1 MAKSNGKKGII
12 TTIGICA
19 TIIGMA
25 VGGVKIKDGLDA
37 KSAARATQAHL
48 VEDTAKA
55 IAEVKTNGCDPARQQ
70 KQQIAVGSLEMS
82 YVQSDIED
90 LTDNVAVISTGLS
103 ELKDDFSKYQIE
115 QKIQEQANTTAILKA
130 INDKP

>member
-1 MAKSNGKKGII
+1 MAKNNGKKGII
-12 TTIGICA
+12 TTIGVCA
-19 TIIGMA
+19 TIIGMF
-25 VGGVKIKDGLDA
+25 VGGSTIKGRLTA
-37 KSAARATQAHL
+37 QAEKRAVQAHL

-55 IAEVKTNGCDPARQQ
+55 VEAVKVNGCDPARQQ

-90 LTDNVAVISTGLS
+90 LTDNVAGISKDVS

-115 QKIQEQANTTAILKA
+115 QRVQGEANTRAILKA
-130 INDKP
+130 ISDKP

>member
-1 MAKSNGKKGII
+1 MAKNNGKKSII
-12 TTIGICA
+12 TIIGVCA
-19 TIIGMA
+19 TIIGMF
-25 VGGVKIKDGLDA
+25 VGGSTIKSRLTA
-37 KSAARATQAHL
+37 QAEKRAIQAHL

-55 IAEVKTNGCDPARQQ
+55 VQAVKVEGCDPARQQ

-82 YVQSDIED
+82 YVQSDIEEVKED
-90 LTDNVAVISTGLS
+90 VAGIKTDVT

-115 QKIQEQANTTAILKA
+115 QKVQDEANTKAILKA